1 MSKYIPQPA
10 DQKRFFRFLQ
20 CFLMSIIFIGTLHV
34 SSAQAVQS
42 EWAVT
47 DHLQAR
53 FMSSVET
60 NAADSFDT
68 ALDVRLSDGWYG
80 YWKMPG
86 EGGLP
91 PEFDWSGSENLKAAD
106 VMWPAPE
113 RYVVADMHSFVYK
126 GKMFLPVRIQPED
139 TSKDVKLHLKAAIM
153 VCKQICVP
161 QSIEMQLDIPA
172 GAEKAS
178 SYAPQIDHAVSRLP
192 SAENLPGLKIEHLV
206 VGPKAIVIT
215 TFAQR
220 GYDYA
225 DVFVESGDIYLVAE
239 PVIEKD
245 QDDPRKAI
253 ISVPYPEFMDDVQ
266 SSLMAGSIN
275 IVLTDGRDAIERHFQ
290 F

>member
-1 MSKYIPQPA
+1 MSKDIPSPA
-10 DQKRFFRFLQ
+10 EHKRLSRFLQ
-20 CFLMSIIFIGTLHV
+20 CFLMSAIFIATMHV
-34 SSAQAVQS
+34 SVAQAMQS

-60 NAADSFDT
+60 ISAERFDT

-91 PEFDWSGSENLKAAD
+91 PQFDWSGSENLKGAD
-106 VMWPAPE
+106 VLWPAPE
-113 RYVVADMHSFVYK
+113 RYVVADLHSFVYK

-139 TSKDVKLHLKAAIM
+139 TSKDVKLHLKADIM

-172 GAEKAS
+172 GPEKAS
-178 SYAPQIDHAVSRLP
+178 SYAPQIDHAISRLP

-206 VGPKAIVIT
+206 VGPKALVIT

-220 GYDYA
+220 GYDRA

-239 PVIEKD
+239 PVVEKD
-245 QDDPRKAI
+245 PDDPRKAMM
-253 ISVPYPEFMDDVQ
+253 SVPYPEYMDDVQ
-266 SSLMAGSIN
+266 NGLMAGSIN